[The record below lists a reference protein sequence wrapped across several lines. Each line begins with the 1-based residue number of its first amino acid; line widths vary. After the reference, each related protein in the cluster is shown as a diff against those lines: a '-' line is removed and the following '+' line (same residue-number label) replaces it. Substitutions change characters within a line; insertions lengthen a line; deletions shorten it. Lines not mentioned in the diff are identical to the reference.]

1 MARVQVANGGGVCRW
16 LVVKNWLIHKKR
28 KVELAPKRTWKK
40 YWVCL
45 KGTML
50 LFYSCDDS
58 SAISDDSVPRHMLG
72 KTLNAL
78 APRWLILCMSFS
90 TDTQFGVQS
99 SKIHFYPFF
108 RSERDRRSRS
118 DI

>member
-1 MARVQVANGGGVCRW
+1 MRLVGTRNMIVWAHSW

-58 SAISDDSVPRHMLG
+58 NAISDDSVPRHMLG
-72 KTLNAL
+72 TH
-78 APRWLILCMSFS
+78 
-90 TDTQFGVQS
+90 GVG
-99 SKIHFYPFF
+99 
-108 RSERDRRSRS
+108 
-118 DI
+118 